1 LPVKAVESIG
11 GVNQY
16 YCFIIWG
23 VPDIVHCVDGCF
35 TTRFMSSAKLQWS
48 SGISNIFFQN

>member
-11 GVNQY
+11 GINQY
-16 YCFIIWG
+16 YCFVIWG
-23 VPDIVHCVDGCF
+23 VPDILHCVDGCF

-48 SGISNIFFQN
+48 SGISDIFL